1 VSALNLRSELRARIR
16 AQREALDP
24 HARMAAAQGLAQQLE
39 ALPEFLV
46 DQRVAGYWAVDG
58 EMPLHIVATHLRR
71 RDQQFYLPVA
81 GPQRRL
87 RFAPYRGGGAIIPN
101 RYGIPE
107 PQAAESELIDA
118 EALELV
124 LVPLVA
130 FDRRGHRL
138 GFGGGFYDT
147 SFAFLRAVPRPAAT
161 VLVGV
166 GYAFQEVDALDP
178 ADWDVQLDFI
188 ATERELIACTTPV

>member
-1 VSALNLRSELRARIR
+1 MRV
-16 AQREALDP
+16 QRMQLDP
-24 HARMAAAQGLAQQLE
+24 HARMAAAQALAQRLE

-46 DQRVAGYWAVDG
+46 DQRVAGYWAVGG
-58 EMPLHIVATHLRR
+58 EIALHMAATHLRR
-71 RDQQFYLPVA
+71 REQQFYLPVA

-87 RFAPYRGGGAIIPN
+87 RFAMYRGGGAIAPN

-107 PQAAESELIDA
+107 PQVDPSELIDA
-118 EALELV
+118 DQLELV

-147 SFAFLRAVPRPAAT
+147 SFAFLHGQQRPAQT

-166 GYAFQEVDALDP
+166 GYAFQEVDALEP
-178 ADWDVQLDFI
+178 ADWDVQLDFV
-188 ATERELIACTTPV
+188 ATERELIACTVPTPGAPL